1 MMTTNPSV
9 RRRFIGAAL
18 RHYRSQLGLTVEEA
32 AEMLEC
38 DVSKISR
45 IETGARTIRGG
56 ELETLLEIYGVFGV
70 EQKSLLTLASPL
82 GRGRSTWWHPYA
94 NALPPL
100 FREYA
105 SLEGQAERILLY
117 GGTQVPELLQIQEY
131 SRVLLSADLSVYAGS
146 EEMRLDAGY
155 ARRQAILEDRS
166 ASLEVI
172 LTEGALRQ
180 QVGDAEV
187 MHSQLERLVEL
198 ATGSRYPWVSLRIV
212 PFSAGAVAAAGFG
225 AFSVLH
231 FKALSALGLVHLAG
245 MDGSMCLEQPEDSF
259 FYGTVFRQTQVK
271 ALTLTGSYALL
282 RRMAQG

>member
-1 MMTTNPSV
+1 VTTTNPSV
-9 RRRFIGAAL
+9 RRRFVGAAL
-18 RHYRSQLGLTVEEA
+18 RHYRGQLGLTVDEA
-32 AEMLEC
+32 ADVLEC

-45 IETGARTIRGG
+45 IETGQRSIRGS
-56 ELETLLEIYGVFGV
+56 ELETLLDTYGVFGT
-70 EQKSLLTLASPL
+70 EQRSLLALASVP
-82 GRGRSTWWHPYA
+82 GRGAGTWWHPFA
-94 NALPPL
+94 NALPPT

-105 SLEGQAERILLY
+105 GLEGQAERILLY
-117 GGTQVPELLQIQEY
+117 SGTQVPELLQIRAY
-131 SRVLLSADLSVYAGS
+131 SRALLSADLSVYAGS
-146 EEMRLDAGY
+146 EEMRVDAGY

-166 ASLEVI
+166 ANLEVI

-187 MHSQLERLVEL
+187 MRAQLERLVEL

-212 PFSAGAVAAAGFG
+212 PFAAGAVAAAGFG

-271 ALTLTGSYALL
+271 ALTLTESYALL
-282 RRMAQG
+282 RRMAQE